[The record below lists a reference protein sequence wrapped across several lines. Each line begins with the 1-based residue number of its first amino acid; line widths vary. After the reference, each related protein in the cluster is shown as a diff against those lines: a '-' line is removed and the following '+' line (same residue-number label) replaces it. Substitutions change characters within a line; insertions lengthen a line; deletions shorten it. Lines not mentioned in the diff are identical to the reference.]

1 MHRLRKLM
9 LRVILGFLAV
19 LLLGY
24 GIPLAAIAPLSSA
37 QEPTESF
44 LETEEASQPD
54 NTLPLPNDAS
64 PNGVLKLP
72 SRDDSHESLGEV
84 PETGESDH
92 NRPDSE
98 VETPEDWAILFK
110 GLSPQQIQRARLLM
124 AADRLY
130 LAGDRAASESLYQQ
144 AKETDTPVEPDGP
157 AVKVEP
163 VTDIAELPPA
173 AAVYWREAQAG
184 AAAGLETRML
194 VPLKL
199 LVEEYPEFLP
209 GQALYVDY
217 LLQHDQI
224 ETAVTAAEAAVS
236 QYPFHPILLKVYT
249 EALMAQ
255 EKWLEAAI
263 AARQFTLFHPDHS
276 EAESMLILARDN
288 VDRFRRSMNEELTGN
303 LFSNIITGAAG
314 YILTGGL
321 FGPFTAINSSVILL
335 QGENAIGEQVAN
347 QALSQLPIM
356 HDDEVNQYVDTI
368 GHRLAALTGR
378 HEFNYEFHVVMDE
391 TLNAFALPGGKIF
404 INAGALTKAKSEAE
418 LAGLIGHEISHAAL
432 SHGFQMATQGN
443 LTNSIA
449 AFIPIPEV
457 ANIAASLVVS
467 GYSRDMERQA
477 DVLGTQILSAGDY
490 AADGLY
496 HLMVTLR
503 DEADLSPNLN
513 WFASHPA
520 TDERV
525 SYLNELVNEGGFNR
539 YAYEGVENHLKIRHR
554 VGKLL
559 AEYQSEQG
567 GRYSGGP
574 D

>member
-1 MHRLRKLM
+1 
-9 LRVILGFLAV
+9 
-19 LLLGY
+19 
-24 GIPLAAIAPLSSA
+24 
-37 QEPTESF
+37 
-44 LETEEASQPD
+44 
-54 NTLPLPNDAS
+54 
-64 PNGVLKLP
+64 
-72 SRDDSHESLGEV
+72 
-84 PETGESDH
+84 
-92 NRPDSE
+92 
-98 VETPEDWAILFK
+98 
-110 GLSPQQIQRARLLM
+110 
-124 AADRLY
+124 
-130 LAGDRAASESLYQQ
+130 
-144 AKETDTPVEPDGP
+144 
-157 AVKVEP
+157 
-163 VTDIAELPPA
+163 
-173 AAVYWREAQAG
+173 
-184 AAAGLETRML
+184 
-194 VPLKL
+194 
-199 LVEEYPEFLP
+199 
-209 GQALYVDY
+209 
-217 LLQHDQI
+217 
-224 ETAVTAAEAAVS
+224 
-236 QYPFHPILLKVYT
+236 
-249 EALMAQ
+249 MAQ